1 MYKSMLDIF
10 TEKQMQ
16 ILRGK
21 MWWVADPHK
30 PYLVKYASDG
40 EFALIGISF
49 MVQC

>member
-1 MYKSMLDIF
+1 MLDVF

-16 ILRGK
+16 ILKGR

-40 EFALIGISF
+40 DFALIGTYLLKQS
-49 MVQC
+49 